1 MLNLFNILPDNF
13 FQIFSGKNREIY
25 AHSLLILFD
34 LFENDE
40 SLISRGDFIK
50 TLKDKN
56 KDLDTFTFEDEEF
69 DDGDELILD
78 NLSSKASF
86 ICKRLEETGWID
98 VAIDPDTLE
107 ETIVLPTYSI
117 TLLRALKDVIA
128 EEESPYVSL
137 VHST

>member
-13 FQIFSGKNREIY
+13 FQIFSGKNNEIY

-86 ICKRLEETGWID
+86 ICKRLEERLFNDFKLAT
-98 VAIDPDTLE
+98 VVLNLLAILH
-107 ETIVLPTYSI
+107 
-117 TLLRALKDVIA
+117 K
-128 EEESPYVSL
+128 ESPFTTV
-137 VHST
+137 

>member
-56 KDLDTFTFEDEEF
+56 RRYFQLFLSLFSCKKFLIWGKWRLCDDKCF
-69 DDGDELILD
+69 DFFRFAHYIY
-78 NLSSKASF
+78 
-86 ICKRLEETGWID
+86 CKRLSTFDIFWGKKTKNCKRLSFFLIIT
-98 VAIDPDTLE
+98 VF
-107 ETIVLPTYSI
+107 LP
-117 TLLRALKDVIA
+117 LLAG
-128 EEESPYVSL
+128 SPFHL
-137 VHST
+137 